1 MVDRIGQQ
9 FGNYRLIRLV
19 GRGGFAEIYLG
30 EHIYLG
36 TQAAIKVLHTQLTPG
51 AVKRFHIE
59 ARTIAHLEHP
69 NIVRVLEYGVENTA
83 PFLVMS
89 HAVYGS
95 LRDLHPKG
103 TRVPLSSIVAYV
115 KQVAAAL
122 QYAHDARVIHRD
134 IKPENMLLGYKHE
147 VLLSDFGL
155 ALIAESSL
163 SQMTQEMAGTFP
175 YTAPEQL
182 LGHPRKASD
191 QYSLGVVVY
200 EWLCGECPFHGTAL
214 AIVTQHLHAPA
225 PSLRAK
231 NPLIPQALE
240 EVVLTALAKDPHQR
254 FATVQA
260 FATALEQACQEELE
274 GRSGLPGVTPSE
286 ERLTPNGGSHSPHDS
301 NSSVYWTRRA
311 TDSSTIAQDQ
321 EVDTSGEQPVILDR
335 TSIQSLSDSVFQFNE
350 QLTSTDQFYGRVR
363 ERETLLN
370 RSRKGAST
378 SIVGPRRIGKTW
390 LMSYL
395 RLVASTMLSPRCRI
409 GYLDATLASCAT
421 VAGFTAKALEELD
434 VAHLVSNSTHVGL
447 ATLERAIQDLKSNNL
462 IPILCI
468 DEFEGLGK
476 RQEFTL
482 DFFISLRAM
491 TQINLGLVVA
501 SRSPLIDIV
510 GDNGNTSGFFNVF
523 EQLTLEP
530 FSLEEAQ
537 AFVQAKGLQAGFT
550 GQERDYLLKYG
561 QIEKDQW
568 PPIRLQLVGKML
580 LEDKT
585 LARKEGSHYYRP
597 NDPSY
602 WEKFEQ
608 RLEVKYR
615 GVVR

>member
-1 MVDRIGQQ
+1 MVDRVGQQ

-36 TQAAIKVLHTQLTPG
+36 TQAAIKVLHTQLTDD
-51 AVKRFHIE
+51 AMKRFHIE

-69 NIVRVLEYGVENTA
+69 NIVRVLEYGVENTT

-89 HAVYGS
+89 HAVHGS

-103 TRVPLSSIVAYV
+103 TRVPPTSIVAHV

-122 QYAHDARVIHRD
+122 QYAHDAQVIHRD
-134 IKPENMLLGYKHE
+134 IKPENMLLGHKRQ

-155 ALIAESSL
+155 ALITESSV
-163 SQMTQEMAGTFP
+163 SQTTQEMAGTFP

-182 LGHPRKASD
+182 LGKPRKASD
-191 QYSLGVVVY
+191 QYSLGIVVY
-200 EWLCGECPFHGTAL
+200 EWLCGECPFHGAAL
-214 AIVTQHLHAPA
+214 AIVTQHLHVPA

-231 NPLIPQALE
+231 NPMIPQAVE
-240 EVVLTALAKDPHQR
+240 EVVLTALAKDPLQR
-254 FATVQA
+254 FATIRA
-260 FATALEQACQEELE
+260 FATALEQAYQGELE
-274 GRSGLPGVTPSE
+274 GSPRLPGVTPSE
-286 ERLTPNGGSHSPHDS
+286 ERLALNDQSYSPHDQS
-301 NSSVYWTRRA
+301 ASIYWTHRA
-311 TDSSTIAQDQ
+311 TNSSTIAQDQ
-321 EVDTSGEQPVILDR
+321 RGDTSGERPVVSDR
-335 TSIQSLSDSVFQFNE
+335 TPLQALPSSVFQFNE
-350 QLTSTDQFYGRVR
+350 QLTDTSQFYGRAR

-370 RSRKGAST
+370 RSSKGAST

-395 RLVASTMLSPRCRI
+395 RLVASTVLGSRCRI

-421 VAGFTAKALEELD
+421 VAGFAARALEELD
-434 VAHLVSNSTHVGL
+434 VAHLVPDSTHVGL
-447 ATLERAIQDLKSNNL
+447 TALERAIQVLKPNNQVAL
-462 IPILCI
+462 LCI
-468 DEFEGLGK
+468 DEFEGFGK

-482 DFFISLRAM
+482 DFFTSLRAM
-491 TQINLGLVVA
+491 TQLGLGLVVA

-510 GDNGNTSGFFNVF
+510 GDNGKTSGFFNVF

-530 FSLEEAQ
+530 FSLFEAQ
-537 AFVQAKGLQAGFT
+537 TFVQAKSILAGFT
-550 GQERDYLLKYG
+550 DQEREYLLKYG
-561 QIEKDQW
+561 QIDEDQW

-585 LARKEGSHYYRP
+585 LAQKEGSHYYRP

-602 WEKFEQ
+602 WQKFEQ
-608 RLEVKYR
+608 RLEEKYR

>member
-1 MVDRIGQQ
+1 MVNRVGQQ

-36 TQAAIKVLHTQLTPG
+36 TQAAIKVLHTQLTDD
-51 AVKRFHIE
+51 AVKRFHLE
-59 ARTIAHLEHP
+59 ARTIAHLERP
-69 NIVRVLEYGVENTA
+69 NIVRVLEYGVENTT

-89 HAVYGS
+89 HAAHGS

-103 TRVPLSSIVAYV
+103 TGVPLTSIVAYV

-122 QYAHDARVIHRD
+122 QYAHDSQVIHRD
-134 IKPENMLLGYKHE
+134 IKPENMLLGHKHE

-155 ALIAESSL
+155 ALITESSI
-163 SQMTQEMAGTFP
+163 SQTTQEMAGTFP
-175 YTAPEQL
+175 YMAPEQL
-182 LGHPRKASD
+182 LGKPRKASD
-191 QYSLGVVVY
+191 QYSLGIVVY
-200 EWLCGECPFHGTAL
+200 EWLCGECPFHGAAL
-214 AIVTQHLHAPA
+214 AIATQHLHVPA

-231 NPLIPQALE
+231 NSMIPQTVE
-240 EVVLTALAKDPHQR
+240 EVVLTALAKDPRQR
-254 FATVQA
+254 FANIWA
-260 FATALEQACQEELE
+260 FATALEQACQFSLA
-274 GRSGLPGVTPSE
+274 GSPGLPGVTPSK
-286 ERLTPNGGSHSPHDS
+286 ERFAPNGGSHSPHDQS
-301 NSSVYWTRRA
+301 ASIYWTHRA
-311 TDSSTIAQDQ
+311 TDSNTITQDQ
-321 EVDTSGEQPVILDR
+321 EVDTSGDRPVVSDR
-335 TSIQSLSDSVFQFNE
+335 TPIQALPNSVFQFNE
-350 QLTSTDQFYGRVR
+350 QLTAPGQFYGRAR

-370 RSRKGAST
+370 RSSKGAST

-395 RLVASTMLSPRCRI
+395 RLVAPTVLGSRCRI

-421 VAGFTAKALEELD
+421 VAGFTVRALEELD
-434 VAHLVSNSTHVGL
+434 VAHLVPDSTHVGL
-447 ATLERAIQDLKSNNL
+447 TALERAIQGLKSNNL
-462 IPILCI
+462 VALLCI

-482 DFFISLRAM
+482 DFFTSLRAM
-491 TQINLGLVVA
+491 TQIGLGLVVA

-510 GDNGNTSGFFNVF
+510 GDIGKTSGFFNVF

-530 FSLEEAQ
+530 FNIEEAQ
-537 AFVQAKGLQAGFT
+537 AFVQAKGVQAGFSD
-550 GQERDYLLKYG
+550 QERDCLLKYG
-561 QIEKDQW
+561 QVENDQW
-568 PPIRLQLVGKML
+568 PPIRLQLVGNML

-597 NDPSY
+597 DDPGY
-602 WEKFEQ
+602 WQKFEQ
-608 RLEVKYR
+608 RLEEKYR

>member
-1 MVDRIGQQ
+1 MVDRVGQQ
-9 FGNYRLIRLV
+9 FGNYRLVRLL
-19 GRGGFAEIYLG
+19 GWGGFAEIYLA

-36 TQAAIKVLHTQLTPG
+36 TQAAIKILHTQLTDD
-51 AVKRFHIE
+51 AIKRFNIE

-69 NIVRVLEYGVENTA
+69 NIVRVLEYGVENTT

-89 HAVYGS
+89 HAAHGT

-103 TRVPLSSIVAYV
+103 TRVPLTTMMGYV

-122 QYAHDARVIHRD
+122 QYAHDAQVIHRD
-134 IKPENMLLGYKHE
+134 IKPENMLLGHQRE

-155 ALIAESSL
+155 ALIDRSSM
-163 SQMTQEMAGTFP
+163 SQMTQEMAGTIP

-182 LGHPRKASD
+182 LGKPRKASD
-191 QYSLGVVVY
+191 QYSLGIVVY
-200 EWLCGECPFHGTAL
+200 EWLCGECPFHGSAL
-214 AIVTQHLHAPA
+214 AIATQHLNVPP
-225 PSLRAK
+225 PSLRSK
-231 NPLIPQALE
+231 NPMILPEVE
-240 EVVLTALAKDPHQR
+240 EVVLTALAKDPFQR
-254 FATVQA
+254 FASIRA
-260 FATALEQACQEELE
+260 FATALEQACHGEPE
-274 GRSGLPGVTPSE
+274 GSPGLAGIHLSE
-286 ERLTPNGGSHSPHDS
+286 ERLAHIDQSYSPHDQS
-301 NSSVYWTRRA
+301 ASIYWTHRA
-311 TDSSTIAQDQ
+311 NDSGTIMQDQ
-321 EVDTSGEQPVILDR
+321 EVDTGGERLAVSDR
-335 TSIQSLSDSVFQFNE
+335 TPLQAQPNSVFQFNE
-350 QLTSTDQFYGRVR
+350 QLTDPGQFYGRAR

-370 RSRKGAST
+370 RSSKGAST

-390 LMSYL
+390 LMGYL
-395 RLVASTMLSPRCRI
+395 RLIAPSVLGLRCRI

-421 VAGFTAKALEELD
+421 VAGFTARAMEELG
-434 VAHLVSNSTHVGL
+434 VAHLISDSTHIGL
-447 ATLERAIQDLKSNNL
+447 TTLEKALQDLKSNNQIAL
-462 IPILCI
+462 LCI

-482 DFFISLRAM
+482 DFFTSLRAM
-491 TQINLGLVVA
+491 TQIGLGLVVA

-510 GDNGNTSGFFNVF
+510 GDIGKTSGFFNVF

-537 AFVQAKGLQAGFT
+537 AFVQAKGHQAGFT
-550 GQERDYLLKYG
+550 DHERNCLLKYG
-561 QIEKDQW
+561 QVEKDQW

-597 NDPSY
+597 NDPGY
-602 WEKFEQ
+602 WQKFEQ
-608 RLEVKYR
+608 RLEEKYR